1 MDRRLTPANG
11 RVAALSLQGQVQ
23 ADRFTEGERRRIGPA
38 LADLRDAP
46 GGRRERQ
53 LLHGEQ
59 VTVYEDEGGWAF
71 VQAARDG
78 YVGYLASDALI
89 APSEPTQMVAVPAS
103 HLYTAANLKSPEA
116 MGLSF
121 GSRLRIVSGHGSFYE
136 TDTGHFVPR
145 PHVRPVNRPFA
156 DAATVA
162 QLFFGA
168 PYLWG
173 GNSIRG
179 IDCSGLVQA
188 ALLACGIACP
198 GDSDLQE
205 AALGAA
211 LPDGEPLARG
221 DLVFWKGHVAL
232 AVDGETLIHA
242 NAHHMAVAYEP
253 FAAAARRIEAQGGG
267 PVTSRRRLT

>member
-11 RVAALSLQGQVQ
+11 RVAAARLKGLVAAEHYTGGAVH
-23 ADRFTEGERRRIGPA
+23 RIGSD
-38 LADLRDAP
+38 LADLLDSP

-53 LLHGEQ
+53 LLHGET
-59 VTVYEDEGGWAF
+59 VTVYEERDGWAF
-71 VQAARDG
+71 AEAARDG
-78 YVGYLASDALI
+78 YVGYLPVAALA
-89 APSEPTQMVAVPAS
+89 APAEATHFVCVPAS
-103 HLYTAANLKSPEA
+103 HLYTAPDIRRPEA

-121 GSRLRIVSGHGSFYE
+121 GARLRIVSGHGAFHE
-136 TDTGHFVPR
+136 TDSGLFVPR
-145 PHVRPVNRPFA
+145 VHIRPVNRPFS
-156 DAATVA
+156 DPATVA

-188 ALLACGIACP
+188 AHLACGIACP

-205 AALGAA
+205 AALGRP
-211 LPDGEPLARG
+211 LPEDEPLRRG
-221 DLVFWKGHVAL
+221 DLLFWRGHVAL

-253 FAAAARRIEAQGGG
+253 AGAAIRRIAAQGGG
-267 PVTSRRRLT
+267 EVTSRRRL